1 MRIIISVL
9 MWHISV
15 ISPYNA
21 TNGTSTF
28 SFNILHVYAATNG
41 VWCVVIISNITNI
54 TTTNEIRST
63 CSISL
68 NFVLLWIHHLL
79 LFTWVT
85 NNNGTIYFDYTRHIP
100 QSISRC
106 SINNILCIIIWSHDH
121 RSKYVCKYIC
131 GGASAL
137 VAPMLVL
144 PLYIR
149 TMQVH
154 KSKIDLHYLLCS

>member
-1 MRIIISVL
+1 

-28 SFNILHVYAATNG
+28 SFNILHVYTATNG
-41 VWCVVIISNITNI
+41 VCCVIIISNVINI
-54 TTTNEIRST
+54 TTTNEIHST

-79 LFTWVT
+79 LFTRVT
-85 NNNGTIYFDYTRHIP
+85 NNNDTIHFDYARHIP

-106 SINNILCIIIWSHDH
+106 SINNILCIVINYDHMILQVNTCAIIF
-121 RSKYVCKYIC
+121 V
-131 GGASAL
+131 GVLQLAL
-137 VAPMLVL
+137 HPC
-144 PLYIR
+144 
-149 TMQVH
+149 
-154 KSKIDLHYLLCS
+154 LLCHCTHA